1 VRLRAGMLAII
12 CLVLILNSIPAAAF
26 MYQSYYVDYYGT
38 AVPAPH
44 AYVPRRLVYGSDLGV
59 GDLKSPQDVVVVDNA
74 IYIVDTGNHRII
86 HTDLSFNVIRVI
98 DSFERDGKLDKFRN
112 PYSVFVDREGRL
124 FVADRDNQ
132 RIVCLDQD
140 SRFVYEITSPHEGY
154 ETVFPAHFRFRP
166 VKVVV
171 DKLNRIFVIVEGL
184 FEGIMEL
191 TPEGEFRGFMGAPS
205 VNPSWWDYF
214 WSLIYSAEQRK
225 RTRDFLPTEY
235 SSMDLDSEG
244 FIYTTISGGE
254 IIPEQRIRRLSPV
267 GVDVLKR
274 EGHTPPMGEVRI
286 RDYLSEEATSG
297 PSMLVD
303 IVARENGMYSVL
315 CRRRGRVYTYNHY
328 GQLLYVFGGIGQ
340 GVGLT
345 QTASAVAAAGDQLL
359 VLDSGLNR
367 ITVFDPTEYA
377 VLIHAATEAYERGDY
392 DGAAELWGQV
402 LSRNANNELA
412 YIGIG
417 KNHLQQAI
425 TAGTDAEDYLGAMQ
439 YFRLGNDRKGYSN
452 AFYRYRRAVVG
463 ERFSLIMNTLF
474 AAAILIY
481 LGCRFQVKRRLGN
494 RWRRTRLYAHISSD
508 PVQNNHIYK
517 FTTNTFGSLR
527 YATHVMF
534 HPFDGFW
541 DLKHERRGSAAAATV
556 ILGLVVLTY
565 VFMRQYLGYVFNTK
579 QPETLNIFIEMAS
592 VAIPFLIWCAVNWSL
607 TTLMDGKGT
616 MRDIYI
622 ASAYA
627 LTPIVIFY
635 VPATIISNWITLDE
649 GSLLYL
655 ALAIG
660 VFWAGALLVLGTMVT
675 HEYEMTKTLLIVIA
689 IVIGI
694 AAVIFVSLL
703 FFMVIDLLLQF
714 VSELYNEFAYRQQ

>member
-1 VRLRAGMLAII
+1 MLTIVS
-12 CLVLILNSIPAAAF
+12 LVLILGCTPVAAV

-44 AYVPRRLVYGSDLGV
+44 AYVPSRVVYGSDLGL
-59 GDLKSPQDVVVVDNA
+59 GDFKSPQDVVVADDG
-74 IYIVDTGNHRII
+74 IYIVDTGNNRII

-98 DSFERDGKLDKFRN
+98 DSFEKNGQVDKFRN
-112 PYSVFVDREGRL
+112 PYSVFVDAEGQL
-124 FVADRDNQ
+124 FIADRDNQ

-140 SRFVYEITSPHEGY
+140 GRFVSEITSPHAGY

-166 VKVVV
+166 IKVVV

-184 FEGIMEL
+184 FEGIVEL
-191 TPEGEFRGFMGAPS
+191 TDEGEFRGFMGAPS

-244 FIYTTISGGE
+244 FIFTTISGGA
-254 IIPEQRIRRLSPV
+254 IIPEQRIRRLNPA

-286 RDYLSEEATSG
+286 ADYLSEEATSG

-303 IVARENGMYSVL
+303 IAARENGIYSVL
-315 CRRRGRVYTYNHY
+315 CRRRGRVYTYNHS

-345 QTASAVAAAGDQLL
+345 QTAAAVAAVGDRLL

-377 VLIHAATEAYERGDY
+377 VLIHAATAAYERGDY
-392 DGAAELWGQV
+392 DGAAQIWGQV
-402 LSRNANNELA
+402 LRRNANNELA

-417 KNHLQQAI
+417 KNYLQKAI
-425 TAGTDAEDYLGAMQ
+425 TSGTDAKDYLTVMD
-439 YFRLGNDRKGYSN
+439 YFKLGNDRKGYSN

-474 AAAILIY
+474 AAVVLIY
-481 LGCRFQVKRRLGN
+481 LGCKFQGRKRLRS
-494 RWRRTRLYAHISSD
+494 RWRSARVYALVASE
-508 PVQNNHIYK
+508 PVQNNRIYK
-517 FTTNTFGSLR
+517 FAASTWGSLR
-527 YATHVMF
+527 YAAHVMF

-541 DLKHERRGSAAAATV
+541 DLKHERRGSAAAATI
-556 ILGLVVLTY
+556 ILGGVVFTY
-565 VFMRQYLGYVFNTK
+565 IFMRQYLGYVFNSK
-579 QPETLNIFIEMAS
+579 QPETLNIFVEIAG
-592 VAIPFLIWCAVNWSL
+592 VVIPFLIWCVVNWSL

-635 VPATIISNWITLDE
+635 IPATIISNYLTLDE

-655 ALAIG
+655 ALAVG
-660 VFWAGALLVLGTMVT
+660 AFWAGSLLVLGTMVT
-675 HEYEMTKTLLIVIA
+675 HEYEMTKTLLIVLA
-689 IVIGI
+689 ILIGI

-703 FFMVIDLLLQF
+703 FFMVIDLLIQF
-714 VSELYNEFAYRQQ
+714 VGELYSEFAYRLQ